1 MLFGAL
7 PNKLIN
13 WTALIVQRSNAL
25 YQNRLYKHFFSKE
38 NPPFW
43 ENYIIKKG
51 LSILNQGK
59 NLLSTPDFF
68 HIFFFAFFSL
78 DNISDTR

>member
-1 MLFGAL
+1 MRFTKIGYTNTSFQKKIRLFG
-7 PNKLIN
+7 K
-13 WTALIVQRSNAL
+13 
-25 YQNRLYKHFFSKE
+25 
-38 NPPFW
+38 
-43 ENYIIKKG
+43 NYIIKKG